1 LENEGNFVSSVVSVF
16 PFFPLTYIFVIFVVI
31 PTTAPKTILFHMPA
45 VKKVSSHV
53 RQKQQ
58 QQQQHQQ
65 RQHDEVSFMTVGRKK
80 HFK

>member
-16 PFFPLTYIFVIFVVI
+16 PFFPLTYIFVVI
-31 PTTAPKTILFHMPA
+31 PTTAPKTILFHMSA

-53 RQKQQ
+53 RQKQ